1 MVRSLRFEYA
11 CVVCHVMARGGGGKA
26 VFIAKDAHLL
36 FLHWLCDE
44 KGKLLASRKGDPLS
58 RRSSVDMSVRPRIFP
73 KKYSLPCVAPVIHSS
88 HEPLRC
94 HPRQN

>member
-44 KGKLLASRKGDPLS
+44 KGKLLASRKGDPLKVGFDTGDRLVHFAPTIS
-58 RRSSVDMSVRPRIFP
+58 ASGTTRTFFASS
-73 KKYSLPCVAPVIHSS
+73 
-88 HEPLRC
+88 
-94 HPRQN
+94 